1 MTKDITTW
9 HSQANLRSAENH
21 YSQHIEIKDDP
32 NNTPPTNGEQS
43 NRRLE
48 QTSSSQLPFN
58 ETSTRTGERTCT
70 QKLSIPRLEK
80 NDSSSANLWWRKFV
94 QFVKMTKD
102 IDISPMVNSKK
113 ILPQYGE
120 QLETKIKVII
130 IWAIGQN
137 ALTEMTK
144 AVRET
149 EPSSLPLHKLYT
161 LFWLHYTPGWNVQ
174 HNRSETS
181 STWKGKTENQQQT
194 PGKESWKSKRS
205 EFEKITA
212 AELPASK
219 FLSLIGKSTGD
230 YEPKKRYEKSTCQ

>member
-1 MTKDITTW
+1 M
-9 HSQANLRSAENH
+9 
-21 YSQHIEIKDDP
+21 DDP

-113 ILPQYGE
+113 NLTTVWGTLGNQNKGHNHMGNRTKRTYRNDQGGKRNRTELPSTTQTIHP
-120 QLETKIKVII
+120 L
-130 IWAIGQN
+130 
-137 ALTEMTK
+137 LTT
-144 AVRET
+144 
-149 EPSSLPLHKLYT
+149 LYT
-161 LFWLHYTPGWNVQ
+161 WMERTAQPVRDFFDLKRENGESAANA
-174 HNRSETS
+174 
-181 STWKGKTENQQQT
+181 WKRILEVK
-194 PGKESWKSKRS
+194 
-205 EFEKITA
+205 KI
-212 AELPASK
+212 
-219 FLSLIGKSTGD
+219 
-230 YEPKKRYEKSTCQ
+230 